1 MSSIDGASIKSASID
16 GCDSSE
22 SGPRAKR
29 PRRGP
34 APRIFGP
41 LQLFLF
47 IQTPG
52 GWYQQLPA
60 SDNVDSS
67 RASGLVAVGI
77 GSWELVKTSGVA
89 ERLSPSLSTLADFVV
104 RRTDVESRALLVYK
118 VQSLVTLDEPEAVGA
133 GTLGEQLTRSLNKC
147 VSFVDS
153 AHGNVFLEGHPSLSA
168 ALGHWAALHG
178 DTTTSQM
185 HRFDCS
191 SGLTAKIAEGWDY
204 VHAVAI
210 GPRIRSRKW
219 LLDSSPSM
227 RACRRLLASRS
238 LWAIL
243 VQIKV
248 QLFSWRGP
256 SAQRTRL
263 GSSWSGS
270 MPQSRCASLETR
282 PLQRLLGPAS

>member
-147 VSFVDS
+147 ASFVDS
-153 AHGNVFLEGHPSLSA
+153 AHGNVFSRGTPIAFGSSWTLGCIAWRYYHIANASLR
-168 ALGHWAALHG
+168 LQQWANG
-178 DTTTSQM
+178 ED
-185 HRFDCS
+185 
-191 SGLTAKIAEGWDY
+191 
-204 VHAVAI
+204 
-210 GPRIRSRKW
+210 
-219 LLDSSPSM
+219 
-227 RACRRLLASRS
+227 CRRLGTCSRS
-238 LWAIL
+238 CNWPTHQ
-243 VQIKV
+243 VQEV
-248 QLFSWRGP
+248 
-256 SAQRTRL
+256 A
-263 GSSWSGS
+263 
-270 MPQSRCASLETR
+270 A
-282 PLQRLLGPAS
+282 